1 MSTLENNKQLCR
13 EYFRAFLAKDEAW
26 MRQHIASDFV
36 RHDPGLPFTVRGP
49 EGVMQLHDVLMPAFP
64 DLELPLLDFVAEGE
78 KVLVRLKVKGTHT
91 GPFGDLPPTGKVI
104 NIDVMDLFQ
113 IREGVLIE
121 HWALL
126 DNKRMD
132 QQLSMY

>member
-1 MSTLENNKQLCR
+1 
-13 EYFRAFLAKDEAW
+13 
-26 MRQHIASDFV
+26 
-36 RHDPGLPFTVRGP
+36 
-49 EGVMQLHDVLMPAFP
+49 
-64 DLELPLLDFVAEGE
+64 
-78 KVLVRLKVKGTHT
+78 GTHT

-132 QQLSMY
+132 EQLSMD